1 MLHTVED
8 VVAVARWRRRA
19 EVTEEDLRR
28 VKEGR
33 RRLESLISKGY
44 LIYGVTTSFGPL
56 CNRVV
61 PKRKAEVIQWK
72 LVVSHA
78 SNAGELLPEEAVR
91 AGMYCRLLVLLKG
104 SSGVRP
110 EVVELLAEM
119 LNREVTPAVPELGSV
134 GASGDLG
141 HLAHIAAVMA
151 GEGEAFY
158 RGELLPAAEA
168 LRKAGLKP
176 VKLSYKEGLALI
188 NGTSFSCGLASLA
201 VYDMRCVFAAAM
213 AAAALSC
220 EALTA
225 VTDAFS
231 RELNGLKQHPGQ
243 RRVAELLSRMLEGS
257 RNTRSRMSI
266 MEKAALHDV
275 SALHYP
281 EEVQDAYSVR
291 CTPQVA
297 GAALDAM
304 DFAATL
310 VERELNSVSDNPV
323 LVGSGVYHGGNFHGQ
338 HVSLAMDLLTIAA
351 AQVTLLSER
360 RLARLL
366 DEKLNLGLPAFLSGG
381 EVGVDSGFMGLQ
393 YAATAAAAELRAL
406 ATPMS
411 VQSIT
416 TNACNQDYVS
426 FSTQSALRAWRAS
439 HRASIAIAVELIAA
453 AQACEL
459 RGLEKLSPWTRRV
472 YEAVRRRVKPLEEDR
487 SMSRELRRLAEAVR
501 RGEVA
506 REAGVWLW

>member
-1 MLHTVED
+1 MGLSLLHTVED

-141 HLAHIAAVMA
+141 HLAHIAAAMA

-188 NGTSFSCGLASLA
+188 NG
-201 VYDMRCVFAAAM
+201 
-213 AAAALSC
+213 
-220 EALTA
+220 
-225 VTDAFS
+225 
-231 RELNGLKQHPGQ
+231 
-243 RRVAELLSRMLEGS
+243 
-257 RNTRSRMSI
+257 
-266 MEKAALHDV
+266 
-275 SALHYP
+275 
-281 EEVQDAYSVR
+281 
-291 CTPQVA
+291 
-297 GAALDAM
+297 
-304 DFAATL
+304 
-310 VERELNSVSDNPV
+310 
-323 LVGSGVYHGGNFHGQ
+323 
-338 HVSLAMDLLTIAA
+338 
-351 AQVTLLSER
+351 
-360 RLARLL
+360 
-366 DEKLNLGLPAFLSGG
+366 
-381 EVGVDSGFMGLQ
+381 
-393 YAATAAAAELRAL
+393 
-406 ATPMS
+406 
-411 VQSIT
+411 
-416 TNACNQDYVS
+416 
-426 FSTQSALRAWRAS
+426 
-439 HRASIAIAVELIAA
+439 
-453 AQACEL
+453 
-459 RGLEKLSPWTRRV
+459 
-472 YEAVRRRVKPLEEDR
+472 
-487 SMSRELRRLAEAVR
+487 
-501 RGEVA
+501 
-506 REAGVWLW
+506 

>member
-1 MLHTVED
+1 MTHTVED
-8 VVAVARWRRRA
+8 VIAVARWK
-19 EVTEEDLRR
+19 RR
-28 VKEGR
+28 VEVRDEDMDRVREGR
-33 RRLESLISKGY
+33 RRLEELVSRGY

-61 PKRKAEVIQWK
+61 PEEKAEEVQWK

-78 SNAGELLPEEAVR
+78 SNAGDLLPEEAVR

-110 EVVELLAEM
+110 EVVQLLAEM

-141 HLAHIAAVMA
+141 HLAHIAAAMV

-158 RGELLPAAEA
+158 KGELLPATEA

-201 VYDMRCVFAAAM
+201 VYDVRCVFAAAM

-225 VTDAFS
+225 VADAFS
-231 RELNGLKQHPGQ
+231 RELNSLKQHPGQ
-243 RRVAELLSRMLEGS
+243 HRVAELLSRVLEGS
-257 RNTRSRMSI
+257 RSVRSRESI
-266 MEKAALHDV
+266 MEKAALHRI

-291 CTPQVA
+291 CIPQVA
-297 GAALDAM
+297 GAALDAI
-304 DFAATL
+304 DFAAEL

-323 LVGSGVYHGGNFHGQ
+323 IVGSRVYHGGNFHGQ
-338 HVSLAMDLLTIAA
+338 HISLAMDILAIAI
-351 AQVTLLSER
+351 AQVALLSER
-360 RLARLL
+360 RTARLL

-393 YAATAAAAELRAL
+393 YAATAAAAELRAM

-411 VQSIT
+411 IQSIT

-426 FSTQSALRAWRAS
+426 LSTQSALRAWRMAS
-439 HRASIAIAVELIAA
+439 EASVPIAVELIAA

-459 RGLEKLSPWTRRV
+459 RGVEKLSPWTRRV
-472 YEAVRRRVKPLEEDR
+472 YEAVRRRVKPLREDR
-487 SMSRELRRLAEAVR
+487 SMSRELRVLAEAVK
-501 RGEVA
+501 RGELAKEV
-506 REAGVWLW
+506 GLWLW